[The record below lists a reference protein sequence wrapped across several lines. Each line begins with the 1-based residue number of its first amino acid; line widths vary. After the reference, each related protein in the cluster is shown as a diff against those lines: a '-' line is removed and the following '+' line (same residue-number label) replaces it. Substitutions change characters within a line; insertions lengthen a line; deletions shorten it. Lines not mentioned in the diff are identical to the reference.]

1 MKKLILPPV
10 DFAAT
15 IARILED
22 YLPEDCLIH
31 TLTDQQVS
39 DMFADLTTGCE
50 EAYEE
55 ASNKAEEA
63 IERAYM
69 QAEGEYRGIDPYGL
83 PESDE
88 EPSGRD
94 ESDKASSDRLRAAM
108 EACRPKSKSSEK
120 TFCTTEVLQ
129 EAISGM
135 KNVDVEA
142 DDNEVP
148 IKYIYR

>member
-39 DMFADLTTGCE
+39 DMYNDLTAGCE

-55 ASNKAEEA
+55 ASDKAEEA

-69 QAEGEYRGIDPYGL
+69 QDEGIDPFDM
-83 PESDE
+83 PTSDE
-88 EPSGRD
+88 EPMGEKLFCATEVVQGAIAD
-94 ESDKASSDRLRAAM
+94 I
-108 EACRPKSKSSEK
+108 KSANKVVSEK
-120 TFCTTEVLQ
+120 
-129 EAISGM
+129 
-135 KNVDVEA
+135 
-142 DDNEVP
+142 EVP